1 VKLHKPNST
10 QEREAERFRLAFA
23 KLERTER
30 RMRRAMLAWL
40 KAKDAMQR
48 LERRSTKKPAEI
60 PGDYD
65 PRELA
70 DLSRFEREPL

>member
-1 VKLHKPNST
+1 MKLRKPNGT
-10 QEREAERFRLAFA
+10 QEREAERFRLAYE

-40 KAKDAMQR
+40 RARDAMQA
-48 LERRSTKKPAEI
+48 LERRAAKGARIGGE
-60 PGDYD
+60 YD

-70 DLSRFEREPL
+70 KERQS